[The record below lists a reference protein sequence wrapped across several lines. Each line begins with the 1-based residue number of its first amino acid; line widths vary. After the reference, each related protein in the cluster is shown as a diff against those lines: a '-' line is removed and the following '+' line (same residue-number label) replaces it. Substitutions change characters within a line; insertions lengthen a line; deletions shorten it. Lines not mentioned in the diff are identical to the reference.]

1 MQQDLLEKP
10 LSRREALALKNR
22 RTGMAIFQISWIMV
36 FVCLI
41 MVNLQIRSNFTAWPP
56 EGVTRLGLG
65 LPTIAT
71 ILLVTSGV
79 FVRSSLKAVEAGQSF
94 NTPWRIALALGVG
107 FILIMAWEWLNAPV
121 TQDATQQYGVV
132 FRVMTAFHAVHALV
146 IGLYMYRVDRFSA
159 FYNARNFWAVEAG
172 AKLWYFVVAAWMMF
186 YVVLYWV

>member
-1 MQQDLLEKP
+1 MQDVLEKP

-41 MVNLQIRSNFTAWPP
+41 VVNLQIRSNFTSWPP
-56 EGVTRLGLG
+56 EGVTKLGLG

-71 ILLVTSGV
+71 LLLIASAF
-79 FVRSSLKAVEAGQSF
+79 FVRSGLKAVQAGQSF
-94 NTPWRIALALGVG
+94 NTPWRIALGLGVA

-121 TQDATQQYGVV
+121 TQGATQQYGVV

-159 FYNARNFWAVEAG
+159 FYNARSYWAVEAG

-186 YVVLYWV
+186 YTVLYWI